1 MATLLPKELRP
12 KNCARATRKERMYI
26 GYYFPKQYLYEYN
39 KKQGTTHEEEF
50 VQIHDVSDD
59 QEKEAVKHGKPY

>member
-1 MATLLPKELRP
+1 MATRLPKELRP

-39 KKQGTTHEEEF
+39 KKHGTTHEEEF
-50 VQIHDVSDD
+50 VQIHDVSDN
-59 QEKEAVKHGKPY
+59 QEKEAVKYGKPY